1 MPLYGP
7 NDFDQWID
15 RHEDSNA
22 LADVRE
28 EIGGLKGC
36 YYWVHSAQE
45 SPTDPDTYII
55 TPTDTDDVE
64 LHVDTDS
71 LNKAIFDYAHWVDNG
86 GLRDT
91 FRRRFAS
98 DVLADPENLEYDET
112 VIDSIIQYT
121 VFGEMLY
128 VL

>member
-1 MPLYGP
+1 MSLYGP
-7 NDFDQWID
+7 NDFDEWID
-15 RHEDSNA
+15 QHEDANT

-36 YYWVHSAQE
+36 HYWIHAAEE
-45 SPTDPDTYII
+45 SPGDPDTYII
-55 TPTDTDDVE
+55 TPTDDEAVY

-71 LNKAIFDYAHWVDNG
+71 LNKAIFAHAHWVDNG
-86 GLRDT
+86 GERGT
-91 FRRRFAS
+91 FIRRYAS

-121 VFGEMLY
+121 VFGEMRY
-128 VL
+128 V